1 MRIPSPA
8 RFVRVFALGSALF
21 VATANAGDPPQKS
34 MAECVAEAKKI
45 VAQMTLEEKV
55 QQVHGSGNRQLDGI
69 PRLNIPQYNFSNG
82 PAGLGN
88 GGKGHEGPATA
99 LPAPIAL
106 AASFDPKMGT
116 LYGKICGIEAA
127 DYSCNMIEAP
137 CFNIAR
143 VPQGGRAF
151 EGYGEDPYLAGKTAV
166 PVIVAIQQQGVN
178 AEAKHFAANNQEDKR
193 GSNDSVIDERTLREI
208 YLPAFEMSVKEGH
221 VDAVMSA
228 YNHLNGIYC
237 SENKFLLTDL
247 LRKEWGFDG
256 YVTSDFGAVHSTV
269 PTALSGLDAEMPS
282 GKNLGDHLLQ
292 AVQAGQV
299 PESQL
304 DQMIVNRFAKMML
317 RGNWHDPLPNKPI
330 PVEEHGKIARQI
342 ATAGMVLL
350 KNNRGVLPLR
360 AGAVHSIALIGP
372 GATKAVTG
380 GGGSSSVKAAYS
392 VSPHAGLQQRAGAQ
406 ITVTLDDGK
415 DAAKAAALAHTSD
428 VVIVMLKHVTSE
440 GHDYPITFD
449 DEDNALVEAVAAANP
464 KTIVVLKTG
473 SAVLMPWI
481 DHVAAVL
488 EAWYPGEEDGNAVAD
503 VLFGD
508 VNPSGKLPITFPM
521 QVSDQPAQVT
531 ENLKV
536 EYKEGL
542 FVGYHHYDAFQV
554 KPLFP
559 FGFGL
564 SYTTFKY
571 DNIVVTPAHAS
582 FTQNGSQVIGVDFDI
597 TNTGGV
603 AGAEVAQVY
612 VGKPILPGGLKDPP
626 DWLKGFQKVDLKP
639 SEKGHVHIDLD
650 ARAFAYWD
658 VTTHAWKIATGTYK
672 ILVGFSSR
680 DIRLQSAVTLQ

>member
-1 MRIPSPA
+1 
-8 RFVRVFALGSALF
+8 
-21 VATANAGDPPQKS
+21 

-106 AASFDPKMGT
+106 AASFDPKMGA
-116 LYGKICGIEAA
+116 LYGKVCGIEAA

-166 PVIVAIQQQGVN
+166 PVILAIQQQGVN

-282 GKNLGDHLLQ
+282 GKFLEDHLLQ

-304 DQMIVNRFAKMML
+304 DVMIVNRFAKMML
-317 RGNWHDPLPNKPI
+317 RGNWHDPLPNKPL
-330 PVEEHGKIARQI
+330 PVEEHGKISRQI

-350 KNNRGVLPLR
+350 KNNGGVLPLR

-380 GGGSSSVKAAYS
+380 GGGSSSVKAAYT
-392 VSPHAGLQQRAGAQ
+392 VSPHGGLQQRAGAQ

-415 DAAKAAALAHTSD
+415 DAAKAAALAHSSD
-428 VVIVMLKHVTSE
+428 VAIVMLKHVTSE
-440 GHDYPITFD
+440 GRDYPITFD
-449 DEDNALVEAVAAANP
+449 DADNALVEAVAAANP

-473 SAVLMPWI
+473 SAILMPWI
-481 DHVAAVL
+481 DRVPAVL

-542 FVGYHHYDAFQV
+542 FVGHHHYDAHQI

-564 SYTTFKY
+564 SYTSFKY
-571 DNIVVTPAHAS
+571 ENIVVTPAHDS
-582 FTQNGSQVIGVDFDI
+582 FAQSGNQVIGVDFDV
-597 TNTGGV
+597 TNTGSMQ
-603 AGAEVAQVY
+603 GAEVAQVY
-612 VGKPILPGGLKDPP
+612 VGKPILPGGLQDPP

-639 SEKGHVHIDLD
+639 SQKEHVHLDLD
-650 ARAFAYWD
+650 SRAFAYWD
-658 VTTHAWKIATGTYK
+658 VTTHAWKIASGTYK
-672 ILVGFSSR
+672 ILIGSSSR